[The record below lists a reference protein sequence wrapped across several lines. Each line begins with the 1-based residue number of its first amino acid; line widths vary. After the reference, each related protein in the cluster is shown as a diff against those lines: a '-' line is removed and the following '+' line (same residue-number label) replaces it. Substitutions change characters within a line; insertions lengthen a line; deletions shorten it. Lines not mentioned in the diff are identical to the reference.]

1 MLVLLNMLGKLMFVC
16 LFVCLLSCFRR
27 TFTLCGTPE
36 YLAPEIIQGR
46 GHGKE
51 VDWWALG
58 ILIYEML
65 VG

>member
-1 MLVLLNMLGKLMFVC
+1 MKQNPI
-16 LFVCLLSCFRR
+16 LSVNDNIHFTNRR
-27 TFTLCGTPE
+27 TYTLCGTPE
-36 YLAPEIIQGR
+36 YLAPEIIQGK
-46 GHGKE
+46 GHGQE

>member
-1 MLVLLNMLGKLMFVC
+1 VLA
-16 LFVCLLSCFRR
+16 LLDICPFR
-27 TFTLCGTPE
+27 TYTLCGTPE

-46 GHGKE
+46 GHSKM